1 MTTAELYTKV
11 SNEFHP
17 FWPGILP
24 VNTVV
29 VSEQAWKRQ
38 IATDSSK
45 QLSIEK
51 SCSHDESVA
60 ICNAEDL
67 DTICTK

>member
-11 SNEFHP
+11 SNEFYP
-17 FWPGILP
+17 FWSGILP

-51 SCSHDESVA
+51 SCSHESVA
-60 ICNAEDL
+60 ICNTEDI
-67 DTICTK
+67 DTICAK